1 MGTLAIAMV
10 GLGLSMFSYFA
21 IDTVVALRPKKRVR
35 KDARLSDSL
44 LSLSRALGKWTDGP
58 GLRGLIYHQAERL
71 TRLADHPGGIGA
83 PELIGI
89 SLLAAGGGALG
100 ALAVA
105 AALVPGWASYAVPV
119 GVVLGGGLPWF
130 AVHDAAKQRLAE
142 LRSSFHYCVDLL
154 SICVEAGLD
163 FTEGMK
169 IIAQDCAAVA
179 CGKLFA
185 DVLHEIRMGVP
196 RDEAIRQL
204 ETRTELPEFIL
215 LANAISVSDET
226 GGNLSNALRELA
238 RDARNRMYIRAEEY
252 IAKAPVKMIFPVV
265 LFLFPVVV
273 VIILAPIGFSLVKTA
288 REMGLDF

>member
-10 GLGLSMFSYFA
+10 GVGLSMFSYFA
-21 IDTVVALRPKKRVR
+21 IDTLAAMRPKKRVR
-35 KDARLSDSL
+35 KDARLSESA
-44 LSLSRALGKWTDGP
+44 LSLSRAIGKRLHGP
-58 GLRGLIYHQAERL
+58 GLRGMIYHQAERL
-71 TRLADHPGGIGA
+71 TRLADYPGGVGA
-83 PELIGI
+83 AELVGLTILG
-89 SLLAAGGGALG
+89 AGGGAFFAFAIALALVPDWATC
-100 ALAVA
+100 ALAVG
-105 AALVPGWASYAVPV
+105 LIPGGA
-119 GVVLGGGLPWF
+119 LPWF
-130 AVHDAAKQRLAE
+130 WVYDAAKQRLAE

-169 IIAQDCAAVA
+169 IIVRDCAAIA

-226 GGNLSNALRELA
+226 GGNLSSALRELA

-273 VIILAPIGFSLVKTA
+273 VIILAPIGFSLLKTA